1 MILNKIFFKNNL
13 CLIFKLNFK
22 FNLYIHMSNKIT
34 RIQQIIDEANKLLNT
49 DWTTDDKE
57 LVSRIVCNLK
67 SYKSFIPSSLKDDI
81 RSVLEMANRIKKD
94 YDELLIKFKEAE
106 NNVAVFEDKN
116 NNQKEVLDNI
126 EQELK
131 KLEELKIEQDLN

>member
-1 MILNKIFFKNNL
+1 
-13 CLIFKLNFK
+13 
-22 FNLYIHMSNKIT
+22 MSGKIT
-34 RIQQIIDEANKLLNT
+34 RTQQIIDEANKLLNT
-49 DWTTDDKE
+49 DWTNEDKE
-57 LVSRIVCNLK
+57 LVSRIIGNLK

-81 RSVLEMANRIKKD
+81 RSVLEMANRIKKE

-106 NNVAVFEDKN
+106 NNVAAFEDKN

-131 KLEELKIEQDLN
+131 KLDDLQLKVEEDLNEIKD